1 MNTLYIH
8 PQNPQARL
16 ISEVVGSLTKGQA
29 VLLPTPFG
37 YGVAIGV
44 NDKKTFEKLS
54 TYINT
59 TPYLVCRDLSD
70 LSQFA
75 SLDNNA
81 FATVRTELKQSIPPI
96 FELPPTKDAP
106 KFLGKKSIR
115 ITTSDNPIHLAL
127 FDGLQ
132 NAFIIL
138 PLNDNN
144 HHSDYEMGEQYGHL
158 AEILIS
164 VGEIEVA
171 QMAVVQLG
179 D

>member
-8 PQNPQARL
+8 LQNPQARL
-16 ISEVVGSLTKGQA
+16 ISEVVDSLAKGQA
-29 VLLPTPFG
+29 ALLPTPFG

-75 SLDNNA
+75 SLDDNA
-81 FATVRTELKQSIPPI
+81 FVAVRTGLKQPVPPI

-106 KFLGKKSIR
+106 KFLGKKSVH
-115 ITTSDNPIHLAL
+115 ITTSDYPIHLAL

-132 NAFIIL
+132 TAFIVL
-138 PLNDNN
+138 PLDDDNR
-144 HHSDYEMGEQYGHL
+144 HSDYEMGEQYGHL
-158 AEILIS
+158 VDSLIS

-171 QMAVVQLG
+171 QLAVVQLG